1 LINNNTLSEL
11 YRDDENNSSILLS
24 GIYKR
29 EEKVN
34 WVVHTHTTLYGGDPC
49 HPAGSIDY
57 ALIGSVSLVVYNIHR
72 QFRVYGSSIRTLFF
86 FFLGPQIALTCALL
100 FWVCPVIKSFFFSS
114 KGGMIEN
121 MGNLLANE
129 QVVRLI
135 LCRLF
140 NWAKGNV
147 VVVLVVEYE
156 AESIL
161 CVYWA
166 QKRLRFPLPFLF
178 YKPL

>member
-1 LINNNTLSEL
+1 MEAILAIPPVLLITPLLALSLWSYITFTDNFVSRDPL
-11 YRDDENNSSILLS
+11 Y
-24 GIYKR
+24 
-29 EEKVN
+29 V
-34 WVVHTHTTLYGGDPC
+34 P
-49 HPAGSIDY
+49 
-57 ALIGSVSLVVYNIHR
+57 
-72 QFRVYGSSIRTLFF
+72 FF

-100 FWVCPVIKSFFFSS
+100 FWVCPVIKSFFFFSS

-121 MGNLLANE
+121 IGNLLANE